1 MFPLARVLLMVMIRG
16 GRRPNHLGRQHPDGW
31 PSEGVVACHGTRP
44 SRGRGRHRRAAR
56 INGGD
61 AVEFFKKSLDPI
73 VALAII
79 AVFDIFLFQIVG
91 AWTVGGGETM
101 IAGLFV
107 KALVGAKEMN
117 RIPFWRMVFKPTWAY
132 WKIYISLGMGFGAL
146 VSAILSKEFYW
157 RVPKHLSEWVMIT
170 IGGLLMGVGIRLS
183 FVCNVSTF
191 LGLTP
196 EMNLGGYLA
205 VSGLVIGAWVGTWV
219 YKKILEA

>member
-1 MFPLARVLLMVMIRG
+1 MVPGRVAAGRPWQGHTHKRG
-16 GRRPNHLGRQHPDGW
+16 GD
-31 PSEGVVACHGTRP
+31 T
-44 SRGRGRHRRAAR
+44 
-56 INGGD
+56 
-61 AVEFFKKSLDPI
+61 VEFFKKSLDPI

-170 IGGLLMGVGIRLS
+170 IGGLLMGIGIRLS

>member
-1 MFPLARVLLMVMIRG
+1 M
-16 GRRPNHLGRQHPDGW
+16 
-31 PSEGVVACHGTRP
+31 
-44 SRGRGRHRRAAR
+44 
-56 INGGD
+56 
-61 AVEFFKKSLDPI
+61 EFFKKSLDPI

-79 AVFDIFLFQIVG
+79 AVMDIFLFQIVG

-107 KALVGAKEMN
+107 RALIGAKALN
-117 RIPFWRMVFKPTWAY
+117 RIPFWHMVFKPTWAY

-157 RVPKHLSEWVMIT
+157 RVPKHLSEWIMIT
-170 IGGLLMGVGIRLS
+170 IGGLLMGIGIRLS

-205 VSGLVIGAWVGTWV
+205 VSGLVIGAWVGSWA
-219 YKKILEA
+219 YKRVLGV